1 MRSRNQRIRQIKAN
15 HRAGSV
21 VEAVESQCSEF
32 AYSNVGA
39 VSGILGPD
47 QPLDSESSEDPA
59 LYTHSNDYSEV
70 SVCPDEPPRFVIDM
84 SLPPEQRYNEVATAM
99 KGNMRGLVHLFDDV
113 MSGLIWF
120 LPLFLLRLIC
130 KLLLRRVYNGEEMA
144 ELRGISTVTGLEVYL
159 LVTFNVLL
167 DMLMGCSSGG
177 ALVGDANG
185 STKMLHFRTL
195 DWGMTDLRRIVVRLE
210 YVHSKDEA
218 PFASSVTYAGFV
230 GVLTGVRKGLSVS
243 LNFRRTRLNKDD
255 WLSNLKFSWH
265 KISVLLGRRPSI
277 ASLLRG
283 YLLNRTSDGR
293 YDYDLLI
300 SILKSPHC
308 CTTACYL
315 TLCNGKE
322 VTVFEKDRISAVTRS
337 SEIFENVTNHDAGA
351 EHTTNKT
358 NLHIEAD
365 VTGLEMLV
373 DESAERRQCSRDN
386 YTALLNSQY
395 QRTATH
401 QENGPLSRTEA
412 QKRIAARLLSQIDII
427 NMVQRYPCTNEGTH
441 YATVMDPTAGE
452 IVWCRRWKE
461 PIAGP
466 ESHF

>member
-1 MRSRNQRIRQIKAN
+1 MLA
-15 HRAGSV
+15 
-21 VEAVESQCSEF
+21 
-32 AYSNVGA
+32 
-39 VSGILGPD
+39 PD
-47 QPLDSESSEDPA
+47 QPIDSDSSGNSAWCTYSDG
-59 LYTHSNDYSEV
+59 HSEAS
-70 SVCPDEPPRFVIDM
+70 SRSDEPPKFVIDM
-84 SLPPEQRYNEVATAM
+84 SLPPEQRYVEVATAM
-99 KGNMRGLVHLFDDV
+99 KDDMRGLVHLFDDV

-130 KLLLRRVYNGEEMA
+130 KLLLRRLYNDEEMA
-144 ELRGISTVTGLEVYL
+144 ELRGISTITGLEVYL

-185 STKMLHFRTL
+185 STMMLHFRTL
-195 DWGMTDLRRIVVRLE
+195 DWGMTDLRRIVVRLD

-230 GVLTGVRKGLSVS
+230 GVLTGVRKGLSLS

-283 YLLNRTSDGR
+283 YLLDRTSDGV
-293 YDYDLLI
+293 YDYALLT

-308 CTTACYL
+308 CSTACYL

-337 SEIFENVTNHDAGA
+337 SELFENVTNHDAG
-351 EHTTNKT
+351 EHNTSDETSLST
-358 NLHIEAD
+358 VANL
-365 VTGLEMLV
+365 TGLEMLV
-373 DESAERRQCSRDN
+373 DESAERQQCSRDN
-386 YTALLNSQY
+386 YTALLSSHN

-401 QENGPLSRTEA
+401 QEHGPLPRTEA
-412 QKRIAARLLSQIDII
+412 QHKIAAQLLSQMDII
-427 NMVQRYPCTNEGTH
+427 DMVQRYPCTNEGTH

-466 ESHF
+466 ESLF